1 MTTLRAILA
10 KRAAAAAL
18 FLFGAP
24 LALLLA
30 GCAQLAPRDEPGF
43 APSGPLMVAAAHP
56 LAVDAGMTVLRLG
69 GSAVDAAVAVQAVLG
84 LVEPQSSGIG
94 GGAFMLYWSEQEKKL
109 RAYDGRETAPAAARP
124 ARFLDAQ
131 GRPLDFV
138 EAVESGRSV
147 GVPGV
152 LRLLELAHERH
163 GRLRWAENLRY
174 AIYAAEEGFPMPPR
188 LHAALERN
196 PHLRDDPYARRIFYD
211 RDGRPKAVGER
222 VVNPAYG
229 ATLNAIALQGASA
242 FYQGAIAQDIVR
254 AVRSHARPGD
264 LTEEDLLGYRA
275 KEREPLC
282 GPYRVW
288 RVCSMPPPSSGGV
301 ALLQILGLLERTA
314 FAERPAHSAEAVHL
328 FAEASRLA
336 FADRARYLGDPDYV
350 DVPVDELL
358 DPGYLSR
365 RVQLIGERAL
375 ELAPAGDPESSG
387 TTHFTILDGE
397 GNIVS
402 MTSTVEAAFGSRIL
416 VRGFFLN
423 NELTDFD
430 FRPGG
435 PNAVAGGKRPRSSMA
450 PAIVFGADGE
460 VRLALGSPGGPR
472 IIGYVASTLVGVLDW
487 KLPLP
492 EAIAAPNFGNR
503 NGPTELEAGTSYERL
518 APALRAR
525 GHEVAI
531 HAMTSGLHG
540 IERFAYGWRGGAD
553 PRRDGTVGAREP
565 AF

>member
-1 MTTLRAILA
+1 RADRRGPRLHVGVRRHGRRAGARRRADGHHRHRPFRRHLHVHGRRRPGQREEVHRGRPPRRQGLRGPQGGGGRRHGRRPVQGHGRPGGEPAHQDHQHRGTARRASDGVTTLRAILA

-56 LAVDAGMTVLRLG
+56 LTVDTGMTVLRLG

-328 FAEASRLA
+328 FAEASRL
-336 FADRARYLGDPDYV
+336 
-350 DVPVDELL
+350 
-358 DPGYLSR
+358 
-365 RVQLIGERAL
+365 
-375 ELAPAGDPESSG
+375 
-387 TTHFTILDGE
+387 
-397 GNIVS
+397 
-402 MTSTVEAAFGSRIL
+402 
-416 VRGFFLN
+416 
-423 NELTDFD
+423 
-430 FRPGG
+430 
-435 PNAVAGGKRPRSSMA
+435 
-450 PAIVFGADGE
+450 
-460 VRLALGSPGGPR
+460 
-472 IIGYVASTLVGVLDW
+472 
-487 KLPLP
+487 
-492 EAIAAPNFGNR
+492 
-503 NGPTELEAGTSYERL
+503 
-518 APALRAR
+518 
-525 GHEVAI
+525 
-531 HAMTSGLHG
+531 
-540 IERFAYGWRGGAD
+540 
-553 PRRDGTVGAREP
+553 
-565 AF
+565 